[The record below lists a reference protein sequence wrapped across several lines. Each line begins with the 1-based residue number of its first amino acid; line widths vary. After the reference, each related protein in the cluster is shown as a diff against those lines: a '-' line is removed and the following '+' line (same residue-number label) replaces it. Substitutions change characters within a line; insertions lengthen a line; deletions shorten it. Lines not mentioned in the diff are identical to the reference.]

1 MSYKRVPLA
10 TVAAPQ
16 DQDRLA
22 ALEAAGRLGTALTP
36 AEAEARRPEPP
47 AGPKIKPENS
57 AHMAQIVLESAQPI
71 PGEDP
76 VRLLGAHPDSD
87 SHKPSK

>member
-47 AGPKIKPENS
+47 DGPKIKAENS
-57 AHMAQIVLESAQPI
+57 ENTAQIVLESAQPVHEPI
-71 PGEDP
+71 RLIGVADHDPHKHTED
-76 VRLLGAHPDSD
+76 
-87 SHKPSK
+87 

>member
-1 MSYKRVPLA
+1 MRRVTP
-10 TVAAPQ
+10 
-16 DQDRLA
+16 DD
-22 ALEAAGRLGTALTP
+22 ALFDEALDKELGERPFAGRLGTAAPPEP
-36 AEAEARRPEPP
+36 APEPP